1 MTPALPALLA
11 GAAVLALAGARRP
24 VASDR
29 ARALAQPAV
38 DAPRRGRGP
47 LEAIGGPVRRVL
59 GRPPDPRADRRVGW
73 AILIGFGLVAV
84 MPPMALV
91 WGAGFGVV
99 SVVRRRRGR
108 ERAERA
114 MFDELPE
121 VVDLLSLAVSA
132 GLTVPLALGV
142 VADRGHG
149 RLAGELGR
157 ARRAAEL
164 GTGLADAIDA
174 IPARLGDEVRP
185 ITRLLSASLRDGTS
199 IADALGRV
207 AGEVRTERRRR
218 AEERARKVSVR
229 LLFPLV
235 CCVLPAFALLT
246 VVPLLAGSL
255 SSISF

>member
-11 GAAVLALAGARRP
+11 GAAVLALAGAMRP
-24 VASDR
+24 VGPD
-29 ARALAQPAV
+29 RALALAPPAV
-38 DAPRRGRGP
+38 DSPRRGHGP
-47 LEAIGGPVRRVL
+47 LEAIGRPVRRVL
-59 GRPPDPRADRRVGW
+59 GRPPDPRADRRVG
-73 AILIGFGLVAV
+73 AAVLVGFGLVAV

-91 WGAGFGVV
+91 WGAGFGVA

-149 RLAGELGR
+149 RLAAELGR

-164 GTGLADAIDA
+164 GTGLADAIDT

-185 ITRLLSASLRDGTS
+185 ITRLLSGSLRDGTS
-199 IADALGRV
+199 IADALSRV

-246 VVPLLAGSL
+246 VVPLLVGSL